1 MEKRM
6 NPYRIIADIIGILA
20 IIVIVIGIMLMI
32 AAAI

>member
-1 MEKRM
+1 M

-20 IIVIVIGIMLMI
+20 IIVIAIGIVLMI

>member
-1 MEKRM
+1 M

-20 IIVIVIGIMLMI
+20 IIVIALGIVLMI

>member
-1 MEKRM
+1 M

-20 IIVIVIGIMLMI
+20 IIVIVIGIVLMI

>member
-1 MEKRM
+1 M

>member
-1 MEKRM
+1 M

-20 IIVIVIGIMLMI
+20 IIVIVLGIVLMI

>member
-20 IIVIVIGIMLMI
+20 IIVIAIGIVLMI

>member
-1 MEKRM
+1 M

-20 IIVIVIGIMLMI
+20 IIVIVLGIMLMI